1 MMTIEFYDEEDTYG
15 RIETEENPDRIE
27 ELLKEYKKT
36 NPEEYNIDDFFL
48 FLKERNVDFVQL
60 NIEADRSI
68 YF

>member
-15 RIETEENPDRIE
+15 RIETEENPDRIKQ
-27 ELLKEYKKT
+27 LLEEYKKI

-48 FLKERNVDFVQL
+48 YLKRKNIDFTQI
-60 NIEADRSI
+60 NIEADESI